1 MSICGYVDLE
11 RFITAPRQPAAYIK
25 KQLPEALQIPL
36 HRPRAFREKKE
47 KQKLVSLDPLELN
60 EEAEEIALLFRV

>member
-1 MSICGYVDLE
+1 MRIC
-11 RFITAPRQPAAYIK
+11 RFRKVYHGTEAARRVHQ